1 MVPMEVLLMV
11 RVAGGPESV
20 GKSAAMSLLDWYDLD
35 QEVLLVMERPVPSV
49 DLLNYVN
56 DNDGPLE
63 EDQAKVLKLGG
74 ACFCVSVWWSLKAAK
89 LPLKMSSFRIL
100 SVSVGSFSL
109 ISHLQLFS
117 FGPKF

>member
-74 ACFCVSVWWSLKAAK
+74 ACFCVSVWWSLKAAPNY
-89 LPLKMSSFRIL
+89 L
-100 SVSVGSFSL
+100 
-109 ISHLQLFS
+109 
-117 FGPKF
+117 